1 MANRQNRPVQIIILV
16 WIIKHDGPLAQMI
29 GSYKQAGS
37 MILML
42 QRGHTDHEKGQ
53 IVTDSA
59 ARLTT
64 APAPSP
70 SDSRDMGPASPLP
83 ISADVAAIAASASA
97 PQSATSMAVPIVGA
111 VAVAHLL
118 NDLIQAVLPAI
129 FPMLKDSYHLSFGQ
143 IGWLALVYQV
153 TASLLQPWVGLY
165 TDKRPLPY
173 LLPLGM
179 VVTLVGIG
187 GLAIANSY
195 AMLILASAIIGVGSA
210 TFHPEASRVA
220 RMASGGRFGTAQS
233 AFQVGGNTGSALGP
247 IVASL
252 IILPFGQTAVGWLAF
267 AAIAAI
273 WVLFGVTR
281 WRLNHEKAQ
290 WSTATAPLTSP
301 HSRREIIRALAAI
314 GILLFA
320 KFIYIGAFTNY
331 FTFYLIERFDL
342 TARESQF
349 YLFCFLASVAA
360 GTFAGGPVGDRI
372 DRKAVIWVSFL
383 GVAPFAL
390 ILPHVD
396 LFWTTILAIIIG
408 LIMSS
413 AFAALVVYAQEMM
426 PGRVGLVSGLMFG
439 LMFGISG
446 IGAAGLGQLADIH
459 GIIWVYQLCAYLPL
473 LGFATMLLPKTH
485 R

>member
-1 MANRQNRPVQIIILV
+1 
-16 WIIKHDGPLAQMI
+16 
-29 GSYKQAGS
+29 
-37 MILML
+37 
-42 QRGHTDHEKGQ
+42 
-53 IVTDSA
+53 VTDSA
-59 ARLTT
+59 AVLDTRPDIH
-64 APAPSP
+64 APA
-70 SDSRDMGPASPLP
+70 
-83 ISADVAAIAASASA
+83 A
-97 PQSATSMAVPIVGA
+97 PRQAGSKFVVQIVGA

-129 FPMLKDSYHLSFGQ
+129 YPLLKEKYHLSFGQ
-143 IGWLALVYQV
+143 IGWIALIYQI
-153 TASLLQPWVGLY
+153 TASLLQPWIGLY

-179 VVTLVGIG
+179 IVTLAGVGA
-187 GLAIANSY
+187 LAMADSY
-195 AMLILASAIIGVGSA
+195 SALILASAVIGIGSA

-247 IVASL
+247 IVASA

-267 AAIAAI
+267 VAVAAI

-281 WRLNHEKAQ
+281 WRVRHSRTQ
-290 WSTATAPLTSP
+290 TRAPAASHTSP
-301 HSRREIIRALAAI
+301 HSRGEIIRALSAI
-314 GILLFA
+314 GVLMFA

-349 YLFCFLASVAA
+349 YLFCFLAAVAA

-372 DRKAVIWVSFL
+372 GRKAVIWASFL
-383 GVAPFAL
+383 GVAPFAM
-390 ILPHVD
+390 ILPHAN
-396 LFWTTILAIIIG
+396 LFWTTIFAISIG

-413 AFAALVVYAQEMM
+413 AFAALVVYAQELV

-446 IGAAGLGQLADIH
+446 IGAAGLGQLADLY
-459 GIIWVYQLCAYLPL
+459 GIVWVYKFCAYLPL
-473 LGFATMLLPKTH
+473 LGLATMLLPRSEGH
-485 R
+485 RRAI

>member
-1 MANRQNRPVQIIILV
+1 M
-16 WIIKHDGPLAQMI
+16 
-29 GSYKQAGS
+29 
-37 MILML
+37 
-42 QRGHTDHEKGQ
+42 
-53 IVTDSA
+53 TDSA
-59 ARLTT
+59 AAL
-64 APAPSP
+64 
-70 SDSRDMGPASPLP
+70 PASPDMLP
-83 ISADVAAIAASASA
+83 PAA
-97 PQSATSMAVPIVGA
+97 PRQDGPKLVVQIVGA
-111 VAVAHLL
+111 VAFAHLL

-129 FPMLKDSYHLSFGQ
+129 YPMLKEKYHLSFGQ
-143 IGWLALVYQV
+143 IGWIALIYQV

-165 TDKRPLPY
+165 TDRRPLPY

-179 VVTLVGIG
+179 IVTLAGVG
-187 GLAIANSY
+187 GLAMADSY
-195 AMLILASAIIGVGSA
+195 SALILASAVIGVGSA

-247 IVASL
+247 IVASA

-267 AAIAAI
+267 VAIAAI

-281 WRLNHEKAQ
+281 WRVRQSRTQA
-290 WSTATAPLTSP
+290 AAPAARPASP
-301 HSRREIIRALAAI
+301 YSRREIVRALSAI
-314 GILLFA
+314 GILMFA

-349 YLFCFLASVAA
+349 YLFCFLAAVAV

-372 DRKAVIWVSFL
+372 GRKAVIWASFL
-383 GVAPFAL
+383 GVAPFAM
-390 ILPHVD
+390 ILPHAN
-396 LFWTTILAIIIG
+396 LFWTTIFAISIG

-413 AFAALVVYAQEMM
+413 AFAALVVYAQELV

-446 IGAAGLGQLADIH
+446 IGAAGLGQLADLY
-459 GIIWVYQLCAYLPL
+459 GIVWVYKFCAYLPL
-473 LGFATMLLPKTH
+473 LGLATILLPRSDEH
-485 R
+485 RHPL